1 MQTAPNTVF
10 GHGDPAGSASL
21 REALADYLGG
31 YAAWRRL
38 RTASWCAR
46 ATRTRCADLICQVLR
61 GRGASSIAFEDPA
74 QPSYGALETLITALR
89 ERPVS

>member
-31 YAAWRRL
+31 YAAW
-38 RTASWCAR
+38 
-46 ATRTRCADLICQVLR
+46 
-61 GRGASSIAFEDPA
+61 
-74 QPSYGALETLITALR
+74 
-89 ERPVS
+89 